1 MYNSIMSESKK
12 RLGDLLVEAGLIDQ
26 FQLRSALSEQ
36 QKWGGRLG
44 NHFVRLKFI
53 TEEKLIKFLS
63 QQLKIQYVDI
73 TKIKIA
79 PSSIELIPEEV
90 STKHNILPLGV
101 KVEGGKKTLFI
112 ATSDPTNL
120 EAIDEIQFLTGYT
133 VKPILAADTAISKG
147 IRDYYNPMPQQPA
160 TENSIPIDTANAL
173 SIEPTGIPQPSQS
186 PKDEMVIIRDEPGGA
201 QQTSPPPS
209 LDSELPEE
217 AKAIL
222 NSTLGIK
229 TALSQELTNLL
240 MNKETRELL
249 NILIELLITKGIL
262 KEADLKQRLQ

>member
-1 MYNSIMSESKK
+1 MSESKK

-53 TEEKLIKFLS
+53 TEEKLVKFLS

-79 PSSIELIPEEV
+79 PASIELIPEEV
-90 STKHNILPLGV
+90 ATKHNILPLGI
-101 KVEGGKKTLFI
+101 KADGGKKTLFI

-147 IRDYYNPMPQQPA
+147 IRDYYNPVPQQPLA
-160 TENSIPIDTANAL
+160 EQSIPVDNLNLASAEQQERTPVPPA
-173 SIEPTGIPQPSQS
+173 
-186 PKDEMVIIRDEPGGA
+186 KDEMVIIRDEPGGPGPA
-201 QQTSPPPS
+201 PVA
-209 LDSELPEE
+209 DAELPEE
-217 AKAIL
+217 AQAIL

-229 TALSQELTNLL
+229 TGLSQELTNLL

-249 NILIELLITKGIL
+249 NTMIELLITKGIL
-262 KEADLKQRLQ
+262 KEADIKQHLK

>member
-1 MYNSIMSESKK
+1 MSESKK
-12 RLGDLLVEAGLIDQ
+12 RLGDFLVEAGLIDQ

-63 QQLKIQYVDI
+63 QQLKIQYADI
-73 TKIKIA
+73 TKIKIS

-90 STKHNILPLGV
+90 ATKHNILPLGI
-101 KVEGGKKTLFI
+101 KVDGGKKTLFI

-147 IRDYYNPMPQQPA
+147 ISDYYNPIPQQPL
-160 TENSIPIDTANAL
+160 TENSIPIEHLTA
-173 SIEPTGIPQPSQS
+173 IPVEQQDITHNP
-186 PKDEMVIIRDEPGGA
+186 PAKDEMVIIRDDPGT
-201 QQTSPPPS
+201 QQPSSSP
-209 LDSELPEE
+209 LIDSELPEE

-229 TALSQELTNLL
+229 TALSQELTTLL
-240 MNKETRELL
+240 TNKGTGELL
-249 NILIELLITKGIL
+249 NILIEILITKGIL
-262 KEADLKQRLQ
+262 KEADIKQYLQ

>member
-1 MYNSIMSESKK
+1 MTEGKK

-26 FQLRSALSEQ
+26 FQLRSALAEQ

-73 TKIKIA
+73 SKIRISPA
-79 PSSIELIPEEV
+79 TIELIPEEIA
-90 STKHNILPLGV
+90 TKHNVLPLGI
-101 KVEGGKKTLFI
+101 KTEAGKKALFI

-133 VKPILAADTAISKG
+133 VKPVLAADTVISNAIKE
-147 IRDYYNPMPQQPA
+147 YYNPVPQQPLLEA
-160 TENSIPIDTANAL
+160 SIPLDIANVTQ
-173 SIEPTGIPQPSQS
+173 EPLKKQVDMPS
-186 PKDEMVIIRDEPGGA
+186 KDEMVIVQDEPGGPRQDFEA
-201 QQTSPPPS
+201 SA
-209 LDSELPEE
+209 DMELPDE

-229 TALSQELTNLL
+229 VGLSQELITLL

-249 NILIELLITKGIL
+249 NILIELLVTKGTI
-262 KEADLKQRLQ
+262 KESDIKQHFK

>member
-1 MYNSIMSESKK
+1 MSESKK

-73 TKIKIA
+73 TKIKIS
-79 PSSIELIPEEV
+79 PSSIELIPEEIA
-90 STKHNILPLGV
+90 TKHNILPLGI
-101 KVEGGKKTLFI
+101 KGEGGKKTLFI

-147 IRDYYNPMPQQPA
+147 IRDYYNPIPQQPL
-160 TENSIPIDTANAL
+160 TEQAIPVENLNTI
-173 SIEPTGIPQPSQS
+173 SVEQSGITHNPPS
-186 PKDEMVIIRDEPGGA
+186 KDEMVIIRDEPGA
-201 QQTSPPPS
+201 QPPPS
-209 LDSELPEE
+209 APMVDSELPEE

-229 TALSQELTNLL
+229 TILSQELTNLL

-249 NILIELLITKGIL
+249 NILIEILITKGIL
-262 KEADLKQRLQ
+262 KEADIKQHLK

>member
-1 MYNSIMSESKK
+1 MVNYSMSESKK

-53 TEEKLIKFLS
+53 TEDKLVKFLS

-79 PSSIELIPEEV
+79 PSSIEIIPEEIA
-90 STKHNILPLGV
+90 TKHNILPLGI
-101 KVEGGKKTLFI
+101 KAEGGKKTLFI

-147 IRDYYNPMPQQPA
+147 IRDYYNPIPQQPA
-160 TENSIPIDTANAL
+160 AEQSIPMDNLNTAP
-173 SIEPTGIPQPSQS
+173 EEQPAHTPPS
-186 PKDEMVIIRDEPGGA
+186 PAKDEMVIIRDEPGGPA
-201 QQTSPPPS
+201 PIP
-209 LDSELPEE
+209 DSELPAE
-217 AKAIL
+217 AQAIL

-229 TALSQELTNLL
+229 TGLSPELTAML

-249 NILIELLITKGIL
+249 NSLIELLIANGVL
-262 KEADLKQRLQ
+262 KEADLKHHLK

>member
-1 MYNSIMSESKK
+1 MSESKK

-147 IRDYYNPMPQQPA
+147 IRDYYNPMPRQPA
-160 TENSIPIDTANAL
+160 TENSIPIDTGNASP
-173 SIEPTGIPQPSQS
+173 SIEPTGMPQP
-186 PKDEMVIIRDEPGGA
+186 PLAKDEMVIIRDEPGGT
-201 QQTSPPPS
+201 QQPSPPPS